1 MEDKINQK
9 LLDQLSLKLTDSIK
23 EVIAQ
28 VLEKEVSNALSR
40 ALLESEFYKNLSEEL
55 RDGLKQI
62 YTNIEETKHIEND
75 LTQEDAQN
83 LFNETSDQ
91 LDAILRTTEK
101 ASTEIMEIVEKHL
114 DKLPKMQEMCDKI
127 KNGQGCKE
135 YAAVISSWL
144 NTLNQDLLDVI
155 TSLSFQDLTGQRIK
169 KIIQTLSK
177 IEEEVFKLYVASGLS
192 MKVKEKNPDKDFEEI
207 KQETEAKISELKG
220 PQEKVKQEDVD
231 ALLAELGL

>member
-1 MEDKINQK
+1 MEDKLNQK

-40 ALLESEFYKNLSEEL
+40 ALLESEFYRNLSEEL
-55 RDGLKQI
+55 REGLKQI
-62 YTNIEETKHIEND
+62 YTNIEETKQIENG
-75 LTQEDAQN
+75 LSQEDAQN
-83 LFNETSDQ
+83 LFDETSDQ

-207 KQETEAKISELKG
+207 KQEAEAKISELKG
-220 PQEKVKQEDVD
+220 PQEKIKQEDVD